1 MQHGIP
7 NICTFNIML
16 MLQIEIHKT
25 NILASEGKILY
36 VSVNSV
42 KRKLVSQTLNFSL
55 RHKKNHFT
63 IFYAKVS
70 TDKYSSLAS
79 FSCQKSLIFGRGRW
93 QSLKVLKVK
102 ILTAAHEG
110 FPILT
115 VNFFSNQIVFTS

>member
-42 KRKLVSQTLNFSL
+42 KRKLVSQTLNFSEAQ
-55 RHKKNHFT
+55 K
-63 IFYAKVS
+63 
-70 TDKYSSLAS
+70 
-79 FSCQKSLIFGRGRW
+79 KSL
-93 QSLKVLKVK
+93 
-102 ILTAAHEG
+102 
-110 FPILT
+110 
-115 VNFFSNQIVFTS
+115 